1 MKTKTLKWLSLFMIT
16 VLSVGFSS
24 CEDESSSDSDSDNP
38 SGLVA
43 TLQANKWVNRDVSDW
58 NDTSYGGYFETST
71 RIFYFMD
78 DNVGYVYEQYKDYD
92 SSLGTNRSTYFGK
105 FSYTVSGNTVTIRSA
120 DTGNTST
127 YKYSGG
133 YLVWSDSYYE
143 PAKMTSSDYSF
154 VNEKAENLEYEQN
167 IYRYVEVTDEFDEEN
182 ITVNITIETELS
194 EKYPKET
201 FKYGVEW
208 GFGYF
213 EDISYFDLDGT
224 SFLLKVPVLDL
235 TVDGSTCMRTYTA
248 LQEKVA
254 NGEKLTSDEKTL
266 MDACIE
272 IINDEL
278 KKFQARVFVEAN
290 GIKYYVEEDIYAGT
304 IDFDP
309 KYEPDE
315 DSSSSTTIQGHEYVD
330 LGLSVKWATCNVGA
344 SKPEGYGDYYAWG
357 ETTTKSNYDW
367 DTYKWCQGSG
377 DSMTKYCTSSSY
389 GKVDNKSVI
398 ELSDDVAYVK
408 WGNKWRMPTEDEM
421 DELTTKC
428 SWKWTK
434 QSGVNGYLVTGPNGK
449 TIFLPASG
457 FYEYDELCDRGE
469 GAIYWT
475 SSLHDACDGA
485 YYLDMTTSVHD
496 LNSGWLR
503 SSGCLVRPVTE

>member
-1 MKTKTLKWLSLFMIT
+1 MKTKTLKWLSLIVIV
-16 VLSVGFSS
+16 VLSAGFAS
-24 CEDESSSDSDSDNP
+24 CEDDSSSDSDSDNP

-58 NDTSYGGYFETST
+58 NDTSYGGYFETSSRT
-71 RIFYFMD
+71 FYFMD

-92 SSLGTNRSTYFGK
+92 SSLGTNRSSYFGK
-105 FSYTVSGNTVTIRSA
+105 FSYTVSGKTVTIRYA
-120 DTGNTST
+120 DTGNTAT

-133 YLVWSDSYYE
+133 YLVSSDSYYE
-143 PAKMTSSDYSF
+143 PTKMTSSDYSF

-167 IYRYVEVTDEFDEEN
+167 IYKYVEVTDEFDEEN

-201 FKYGVEW
+201 FKYAIEW

-224 SFLLKVPVLDL
+224 SLLIKVPVLDL
-235 TVDGSTCMRTYTA
+235 TVDGYTSMRTYTL

-254 NGEKLTSDEKTL
+254 KGEKLSTDEKNL
-266 MDACIE
+266 LNDCIE

-290 GIKYYVEEDIYAGT
+290 GIKYYVEDDIYAGT

-315 DSSSSTTIQGHEYVD
+315 DNSSSGNGNSSSISGSINGHDYVD

-344 SKPEGYGDYYAWG
+344 SSPEECGIPYAWG
-357 ETTTKSNYDW
+357 EISADYSASLYDYEHI
-367 DTYKWCQGSG
+367 DNSG
-377 DSMTKYCTSSSY
+377 YIFIGYDISGTRY
-389 GKVDNKSVI
+389 
-398 ELSDDVAYVK
+398 DVAYKK
-408 WGNKWRMPTEDEM
+408 WGTNWRMPTKDEM
-421 DELTTKC
+421 EELINNC
-428 SWKWTK
+428 DWTK
-434 QSGVNGYLVTGPNGK
+434 DYYNGEPCYKATGKNGNSIYFNVYCNHEGKHPRSYWSSTLCRTNQSCAYFMSVAD
-449 TIFLPASG
+449 ASSQNSI
-457 FYEYDELCDRGE
+457 EYNR
-469 GAIYWT
+469 
-475 SSLHDACDGA
+475 
-485 YYLDMTTSVHD
+485 
-496 LNSGWLR
+496 LR
-503 SSGCLVRPVTE
+503 REDILLIRPVCD

>member
-1 MKTKTLKWLSLFMIT
+1 MTKTLKWLSLIVIA
-16 VLSVGFSS
+16 VLSAGFAS
-24 CEDESSSDSDSDNP
+24 CEDESDSDSDNP

-71 RIFYFMD
+71 RIYYFMD

-92 SSLGTNRSTYFGK
+92 SSLGTNRSSYFGK

-120 DTGNTST
+120 ETGNTAT

-143 PAKMTSSDYSF
+143 PTKMTSSDYSF

-182 ITVNITIETELS
+182 ATLNITIETELS

-201 FKYGVEW
+201 FKYAIEW
-208 GFGYF
+208 GFGYY

-224 SFLLKVPVLDL
+224 SFLIKVPVLDL
-235 TVDGSTCMRTYTA
+235 TVDGYTSMRTYTL

-254 NGEKLTSDEKTL
+254 NGEKLTTDEKNL
-266 MDACIE
+266 LNDCIE

-290 GIKYYVEEDIYAGT
+290 GIKYYVEDDIYAGT

-344 SKPEGYGDYYAWG
+344 SSPEGYGDYYAWG
-357 ETTTKSNYDW
+357 ETTTKSDY
-367 DTYKWCQGSG
+367 
-377 DSMTKYCTSSSY
+377 SSSNSLTY
-389 GKVDNKSVI
+389 EKSMSDI
-398 ELSDDVAYVK
+398 SGNRQYDAARANWGGSWRLPTKTEMEELINQCTWTLTAQG
-408 WGNKWRMPTEDEM
+408 GNIGYRVTSK
-421 DELTTKC
+421 KNG
-428 SWKWTK
+428 
-434 QSGVNGYLVTGPNGK
+434 QS
-449 TIFLPASG
+449 IFLSITG
-457 FYEYDELCDRGE
+457 WRFGTSLYFDEVQGL
-469 GAIYWT
+469 YWT
-475 SSLHDACDGA
+475 STPYESYTKSAYVLHLERSAHLMSWNNR
-485 YYLDMTTSVHD
+485 YYGYS
-496 LNSGWLR
+496 
-503 SSGCLVRPVTE
+503 VRPVTE